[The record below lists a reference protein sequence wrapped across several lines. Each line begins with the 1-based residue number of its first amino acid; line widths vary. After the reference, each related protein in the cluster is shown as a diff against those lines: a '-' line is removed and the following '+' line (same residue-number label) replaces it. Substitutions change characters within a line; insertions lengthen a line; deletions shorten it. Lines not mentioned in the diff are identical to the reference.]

1 MTRKDLQE
9 KYNIIGENNDIQ
21 LFRKRGESKYSNG
34 YCGNIR
40 LTWGKAIFNDKSYS
54 DIASLDAALV
64 EWEKSLPYPVDTY
77 CPLTNESYRIENR
90 IVWYLT
96 EKMGFRRGDGWDRNY
111 VRQIGANCTLTFG
124 IEREE
129 EKIAINSTLGQY
141 TFRNEVDNAEDGI
154 ATISSILN
162 SCVLMMAKDMVDI
175 IGVCDNK
182 VTSDIE
188 AYVKSNRCIFG
199 LERVSFKDIM
209 IERLESV
216 LKQLKDS

>member
-1 MTRKDLQE
+1 MGYTREQILEQCNMAFKNKSTFYKKGFINYRGKTTDTKEYYTEVVAEFLCNNINAYISGIERITRKTSYKTPGHDGS
-9 KYNIIGENNDIQ
+9 YDP
-21 LFRKRGESKYSNG
+21 SSN
-34 YCGNIR
+34 
-40 LTWGKAIFNDKSYS
+40 
-54 DIASLDAALV
+54 
-64 EWEKSLPYPVDTY
+64 
-77 CPLTNESYRIENR
+77 
-90 IVWYLT
+90 
-96 EKMGFRRGDGWDRNY
+96 
-111 VRQIGANCTLTFG
+111 
-124 IEREE
+124 REE